1 MKYSQANTNGADLG
15 GGGRPRKRG
24 ARDPEKLKMNFD
36 LLIDFKIWNCQ
47 TI

>member
-15 GGGRPRKRG
+15 GGGADQENVGIVIRKNWN
-24 ARDPEKLKMNFD
+24 EFD